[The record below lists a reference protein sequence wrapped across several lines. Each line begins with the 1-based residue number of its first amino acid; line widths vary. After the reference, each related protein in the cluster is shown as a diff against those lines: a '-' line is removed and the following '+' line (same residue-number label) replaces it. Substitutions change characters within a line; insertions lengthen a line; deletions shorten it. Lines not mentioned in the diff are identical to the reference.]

1 MTTLTKYKTA
11 SLSKLLDDLVPYS
24 IGLDDYFSRLS
35 FLNTHA
41 NYPPYNLIRESDHC
55 YRLEVAASGFKSDEL
70 HVYTENNQLII
81 EGKKENKENVDY
93 VYRSLSNRNFQRVWN
108 LSDDLRVN
116 SVDFNDGL
124 MTVFLERVVPEHQKK
139 KVYFG

>member
-35 FLNTHA
+35 SFNTQT
-41 NYPPYNLIRESDHC
+41 NYPPYNLIKQSDHR
-55 YRLEVAASGFKSDEL
+55 YKLEVAAAGFKSSEI
-70 HVYTENNQLII
+70 HVYTENNQLVI
-81 EGKKENKENVDY
+81 EGKKNDKESVDY
-93 VYRSLSNRNFQRVWN
+93 VYRSLSHRNFQRVWS
-108 LSDDLRVN
+108 LSDDVRVN

-124 MTVFLERVVPEHQKK
+124 LTVSLEQVIPEHQKK
-139 KVYFG
+139 KVFF

>member
-1 MTTLTKYKTA
+1 MILFHIP
-11 SLSKLLDDLVPYS
+11 LDLMIIFQGYH
-24 IGLDDYFSRLS
+24 R
-35 FLNTHA
+35 LNTHA
-41 NYPPYNLIRESDHC
+41 NYPPYNLIRESDHR
-55 YRLEVAASGFKSDEL
+55 YRLEVAAAGFKSSEI
-70 HVYTENNQLII
+70 HVYTENNQLVI
-81 EGKKENKENVDY
+81 EGKKEDKENVDY
-93 VYRSLSNRNFQRVWN
+93 VYRSLSHRNFQRVWN

>member
-1 MTTLTKYKTA
+1 MTTLTKYNTS

-35 FLNTHA
+35 FLNTQA
-41 NYPPYNLIRESDHC
+41 NYPPYNLIRESDHR

-81 EGKKENKENVDY
+81 EGKKENKENNVDY

-116 SVDFNDGL
+116 SVEFDNGL
-124 MTVFLERVVPEHQKK
+124 LVVSLERVVPEHQKK
-139 KVYFG
+139 RVYF